1 MPEEFLA
8 LWSGNNRFSR
18 IFTFYCLESM
28 GPFEDHMKDRD
39 MFAMYC
45 MMSV

>member
-8 LWSGNNRFSR
+8 LWSGNNMFSR
-18 IFTFYCLESM
+18 IFTVRCLQTME
-28 GPFEDHMKDRD
+28 PFEDLMTDRD

>member
-8 LWSGNNRFSR
+8 LWFGNHLFSG
-18 IFTFYCLESM
+18 IFTVHCLQTM
-28 GPFEDHMKDRD
+28 GPFEDLMTDRD

>member
-18 IFTFYCLESM
+18 TFTFHCLESM
-28 GPFEDHMKDRD
+28 EPFEDLMKDRD